1 MSTRAGFNGRLIAEV
16 QKRPALWNMWVGDFR
31 DTDVREALWEEVVA
45 ALAPDRCTVQQAKSR
60 WRNLR
65 DTFCKKWKAAL
76 RSNKGW
82 THGTVYGKEWA
93 YFSRLTFL
101 LECLNTQR
109 VTAVTT
115 VNNDVKPELQEPEN
129 ILPLQVYVPAYD
141 EAVEE
146 TPPCPAEDAAAGPFT
161 GAEASPGASNASA
174 STEPPRATG
183 QEDSVNLPT
192 ASSSVFR
199 FRKTRYKKHR
209 LGDKADEEEAP
220 EERPTACLKP
230 LDPVTHFLL
239 ALEPYLKKTPES
251 MLPQLQME
259 LLNTAAA
266 YSRGEYPEPLFPRQ

>member
-76 RSNKGW
+76 RSNKSW

-129 ILPLQVYVPAYD
+129 ILPLQVFVPAYD

-146 TPPCPAEDAAAGPFT
+146 TPPCPAEDASAGPFS
-161 GAEASPGASNASA
+161 GAEASPGTSNASA

-183 QEDSVNLPT
+183 QDSVNLPT
-192 ASSSVFR
+192 ASTSVFR

-209 LGDKADEEEAP
+209 LGDKVDEEEAP